1 MMIPARRN
9 ESNLSTVTLSQFEA
23 ENATVKC
30 KRAIQVGHLEMHVA
44 NPSVGM
50 NRWSV

>member
-1 MMIPARRN
+1 MIPARRN
-9 ESNLSTVTLSQFEA
+9 ESSGSTVKLCQLET
-23 ENATVKC
+23 ENATVKR

-44 NPSVGM
+44 NPNVRM